1 MTTITITF
9 RPNTFAWLLKSAH
22 AMLTKERGP
31 DGLTFIIDGV
41 AIAYP
46 PITYT
51 PMLMNDVT
59 KLVEDYAT
67 IKEIIRCMK

>member
-22 AMLTKERGP
+22 AMLTKERGA
-31 DGLTFIIDGV
+31 DGLTFIINGE

-46 PITYT
+46 PINYT
-51 PMLMNDVT
+51 PLLLNDIT
-59 KLVEDYAT
+59 KLVGDYAS
-67 IKEIIRCMK
+67 IKVEART

>member
-1 MTTITITF
+1 MTTITLTF

-22 AMLTKERGP
+22 AMLTKERGA
-31 DGLTFIIDGV
+31 DALTFIINGV

-46 PITYT
+46 PINYT

-59 KLVEDYAT
+59 KLVENYAS
-67 IKEIIRCMK
+67 IKVATLT